1 MRAIV
6 LTLFTLYFTGALFAQ
21 GYESLYTDVKAH
33 RVGDVLSVVIV
44 ESAQASRESKMKN
57 SSSADMNMN
66 GSVTGNLTG
75 FLPVFGA
82 KGTIDKSYN
91 GMDETRQN
99 DRLVGRMAVK
109 IVEVAENGMF
119 KISGKRQVEVNG
131 EKNVMKLE
139 GYVRPRDIH
148 TNNVVYSYNIADA
161 KITYKKGGISN
172 SIVKPGTFTR
182 LLTFGLTAGLV
193 AAAVMGLKF

>member
-1 MRAIV
+1 MRVIGCIAIG
-6 LTLFTLYFTGALFAQ
+6 LFLIGSLLAQ

-57 SSSADMNMN
+57 SSNADMNMD

-82 KGTIDKSYN
+82 KGSFDKSYS
-91 GMDETRQN
+91 GADETRQN

-119 KISGKRQVEVNG
+119 KISGKREVEVNG

-139 GYVRPRDIH
+139 GYVRPRDIR

-161 KITYKKGGISN
+161 RITYKKGGISN

-182 LLTFGLTAGLV
+182 LLTLGLTAGLV